1 MKRILLSI
9 LSFFIFIIEIIF
21 QILLLGVN
29 TIKSIHFIFIMCLIK
44 YHNRIQWM
52 TSKNNIFT
60 IKEIKNANI

>member
-9 LSFFIFIIEIIF
+9 LSFFIFIVEIIF

-52 TSKNNIFT
+52 SSKNSIF
-60 IKEIKNANI
+60 IVKEIKDANI